1 MKIILTTITICL
13 LTVISYAQ
21 DWTQKIDQPIELGQ
35 VHWLRDYD
43 QALAQSAVKD
53 LPVFMFFQEVPGCH
67 TCSTFGNEVMSH
79 PLIVEAIE
87 AHFVPLVIYN
97 NKGGS
102 DGEIL
107 KKYKEPTWNNP
118 VVRIVNSKGKDIV
131 KRHSGAYEPSAVVN
145 TIQNALLASNQ
156 IAPHYLNLL
165 HQELSDH
172 TEEAVLSMYCFWTG
186 EKEIGSMQGVQST
199 QAGYMNGTEV
209 VKVSYDPDQIS
220 YAELVSESSKKRCAD
235 KVYTDNNEEKS
246 IAKNKNIPSKG
257 TNKYRVD
264 LQDKYYL
271 SQTEYQNIPMLNIQ
285 ATKVNALVAKRQSPS
300 DILSP
305 RQLSILDLS
314 KGGKI
319 KKRNR
324 AKGNFLEEW
333 AKMINVR
340 DF

>member
-1 MKIILTTITICL
+1 MKNIIAIITICMI
-13 LTVISYAQ
+13 TVDTYAQ
-21 DWTQKIDQPIELGQ
+21 EWLQKIDQPVELGQ

-43 QALAQSAVKD
+43 EALTRSEEKN

-87 AHFVPLVIYN
+87 THFIPLVVYN

-102 DGEIL
+102 DARVL
-107 KKYKEPTWNNP
+107 KKYNEPTWNNP
-118 VVRIVNSKGKDIV
+118 VVRIVNSNGTDIV
-131 KRHSGAYEPSAVVN
+131 KRHSGAYEPSAVVI

-156 IAPHYLNLL
+156 IAPKYLNLL
-165 HQELSDH
+165 QQELSDY

-209 VKVSYDPDQIS
+209 VKVSYNPDQIS

-235 KVYTDNNEEKS
+235 KVYTNNNEEKS

-264 LQDKYYL
+264 GQDKYYL
-271 SQTEYQNIPMLNIQ
+271 SQTDYQSIPMLKIQ
-285 ATKVNALVAKRQSPS
+285 ATKANALVAKRQSPE
-300 DILSP
+300 DVLSS
-305 RQLSILDLS
+305 RQLEILRLVS
-314 KGGKI
+314 LGKL
-319 KKRNR
+319 KKVNR
-324 AKGNFLEEW
+324 AKEDFLKEW
-333 AKMINVR
+333 SEIIK
-340 DF
+340 